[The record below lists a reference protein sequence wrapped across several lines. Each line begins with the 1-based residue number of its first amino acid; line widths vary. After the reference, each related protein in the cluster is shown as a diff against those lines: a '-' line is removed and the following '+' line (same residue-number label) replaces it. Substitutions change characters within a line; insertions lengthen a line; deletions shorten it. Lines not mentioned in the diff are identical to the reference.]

1 MSELET
7 DVEIDEEVFEPG
19 DSRFTVIRLSLTAA
33 LGGFLFGY
41 DSSVING
48 AVAPITAH
56 FSASAA
62 VLGFTVS
69 SALLGAAAGAL
80 GCGRMADRYGRLPAM
95 RVAAVLF
102 LIGSVGSG
110 LAGSLVILVV
120 FRVIGGVAVGIA
132 SVIAPTYIAEIAP
145 ARIRG
150 RLGSLQQ
157 LAIVTGIFL
166 ALLVDYALATAAGG
180 AQSNLAL
187 GLPAWRWMFLAMVV
201 PALLYGGL
209 AFTIP
214 ESPRY
219 LVAKRHLDEA
229 RSVLRR
235 VLGNIDLDAKVEQ
248 IKQTL
253 KREGRPSMRD
263 LRGPRFGLLPIV
275 WVGIGLSMFQQFVGI
290 NVIFYYSTVLWQ
302 AAGFSSSTSLLITV
316 ITGAVNIVTT
326 LVAIASIDRFGRK
339 PLLIIGSI
347 GMAVTL
353 GALAVVF
360 GTAALKTGPMG
371 PTPVL
376 TGAAKPIALIAA
388 NVFVFAF
395 GMSWGPVVWV
405 LLGESF
411 PNKIRAAALSL
422 AAGAQWVANWVV
434 STSFPPLKD
443 AGLGLA
449 YGIYTTF
456 AVLSLLFVLKF
467 VRETKGVE
475 LEKMPG

>member
-1 MSELET
+1 MTEVEPG
-7 DVEIDEEVFEPG
+7 VEIDEEVFEPG
-19 DSRFTVIRLSLTAA
+19 ESRFTVIRLSLTAA

-48 AVAPITAH
+48 AVTSITAH

-80 GCGRMADRYGRLPAM
+80 GCGRVADRYGRLPAM

-102 LIGSVGSG
+102 LIGAVGTG
-110 LAGSLVILVV
+110 LAGTLVILVV

-180 AQSNLAL
+180 AASNLVL

-219 LVAKRHLDEA
+219 LVAKRRLDEA
-229 RSVLRR
+229 RSVLRSEEHTSELQSTYNLVCR
-235 VLGNIDLDAKVEQ
+235 
-248 IKQTL
+248 
-253 KREGRPSMRD
+253 
-263 LRGPRFGLLPIV
+263 LL
-275 WVGIGLSMFQQFVGI
+275 L
-290 NVIFYYSTVLWQ
+290 
-302 AAGFSSSTSLLITV
+302 
-316 ITGAVNIVTT
+316 
-326 LVAIASIDRFGRK
+326 
-339 PLLIIGSI
+339 
-347 GMAVTL
+347 
-353 GALAVVF
+353 
-360 GTAALKTGPMG
+360 
-371 PTPVL
+371 
-376 TGAAKPIALIAA
+376 
-388 NVFVFAF
+388 
-395 GMSWGPVVWV
+395 
-405 LLGESF
+405 
-411 PNKIRAAALSL
+411 
-422 AAGAQWVANWVV
+422 
-434 STSFPPLKD
+434 
-443 AGLGLA
+443 
-449 YGIYTTF
+449 
-456 AVLSLLFVLKF
+456 
-467 VRETKGVE
+467 
-475 LEKMPG
+475 